1 MTRNFNLN
9 LREPQVLVR
18 AVLGALLAANLVVAA
33 FAFHLVGESPNDLDA
48 QLASLRS
55 TFRSSQQRLNKSSSL
70 VRNMDIGRDQG
81 NKFEVSYMTSRRQTF
96 GPLDAEVNHLAQTA
110 GMKVGTINYSVL
122 DPIEGSGDLY
132 MLTITAGFEGGYPQL
147 MKFVN
152 AIDRSPRFLV
162 IESLQVAPQPKG
174 DVLDS
179 VFHINTFVR
188 DEAEAAQ

>member
-147 MKFVN
+147 MKLVN
-152 AIDRSPRFLV
+152 AIDRSPRFMV
-162 IESLQVAPQPKG
+162 IDELQVAPQPKG
-174 DVLDS
+174 DILDA

-188 DEAEAAQ
+188 DQPEAAQ

>member
-1 MTRNFNLN
+1 MTRSFSLN

-18 AVLGALLAANLVVAA
+18 AVLGVLLAANLVVAA
-33 FAFHLVGESPNDLDA
+33 FAFHLVGDSPSGLDT
-48 QLASLRS
+48 QLATLR
-55 TFRSSQQRLNKSSSL
+55 TAFRSAQQHLNKSRSL
-70 VRNMDIGRDQG
+70 VRNMDVGRDQG

-96 GPLDAEVNHLAQTA
+96 GPLDAEINHLAQTA

-132 MLTITAGFEGGYPQL
+132 MLTVTAGFEGGYPQL

-162 IESLQVAPQPKG
+162 IDSLQVAPQPKG
-174 DVLDS
+174 DVLDA

-188 DEAEAAQ
+188 DQPGGAQ

>member
-1 MTRNFNLN
+1 MIRSSNFNF
-9 LREPQVLVR
+9 REPQVMVR
-18 AVLGALLAANLVVAA
+18 AALGVLLAANLVVAA

-81 NKFEVSYMTSRRQTF
+81 NKFEVSNMLPRRHTF
-96 GPLDAEVNHLAQTA
+96 GPLDEEINRLAKEA
-110 GMKVGTINYSVL
+110 GMKVGTVNYSL
-122 DPIEGSGDLY
+122 PEPNEGSSDLS

-152 AIDRSPRFLV
+152 ALDHSPRFLV
-162 IESLQVAPQPKG
+162 IDELQVAPQPKG
-174 DVLDS
+174 DILDA

-188 DEAEAAQ
+188 DEPEAAQ

>member
-1 MTRNFNLN
+1 
-9 LREPQVLVR
+9 
-18 AVLGALLAANLVVAA
+18 VAA

-147 MKFVN
+147 MKLVN
-152 AIDRSPRFLV
+152 AIDRSPRFMV
-162 IESLQVAPQPKG
+162 IDQLQVAPQPKG
-174 DVLDS
+174 DVLDA

-188 DEAEAAQ
+188 DQPEAAQ

>member
-1 MTRNFNLN
+1 MIRNFNLN
-9 LREPQVLVR
+9 FREPQVLVR
-18 AVLGALLAANLVVAA
+18 AVLGTLLAANLVVAA
-33 FAFHLVGESPNDLDA
+33 FAFHLVGESPADLDA
-48 QLASLRS
+48 QLAGLRS
-55 TFRSSQQRLNKSSSL
+55 AFRSAQQRLNKSRAL
-70 VRNMDIGRDQG
+70 VRNMDVGRDQG
-81 NKFEVSYMTSRRQTF
+81 NKFEVSYMTPRRHTY
-96 GPLDAEVNHLAQTA
+96 GPLDEEINRLSKET

-122 DPIEGSGDLY
+122 DPIEGSNDLY